1 MDGLREQDHPLWLT
15 DQVTLTSVGIDIGT
29 ATAQAVFSRLQ
40 LRRMARALS
49 SRYAVVERRT
59 WYRGPVRLTPFRDGR
74 LDGERLAAAVAEDYA
89 AAGVSPAAI
98 DAGVVILT
106 GEAAVRDNA
115 RVVGE
120 VLAESGG
127 QFVSVAAGHRLEAVL
142 AAHGSGAVARSRT
155 EASRVLIVDI
165 GGGTTKFAVADRGVL
180 VATAAIH
187 VGGRLVAFDRA
198 GRVQRLE
205 PAGARLA
212 AAAGRDWRRG
222 HAVRAADVTAVAEH
236 MATTIL
242 AAVRGDSG
250 LWLTEPLRAGSVD
263 AVVFSG
269 GVAEYVYGLEP
280 ADHGDLGR
288 ALGAALAARLD
299 ELPAPV
305 VPATARVRATVVG
318 AAEYTV
324 QVSGNTIHT
333 RPAGVLPLRNLRVI
347 RPRPPLA
354 DEIDPA
360 AVEASIRSHLAVRGY
375 GPDEPVAIAL
385 DWAGDPSYRRLQ
397 ALAAGVLG
405 ARREAVQAG
414 GLLCVVIDHD
424 VAELIGAHLETLLAA
439 APTAGPLVVVDGV
452 TLADLDHIDIGAV
465 RPDSG
470 SVAITVKSLLFG
482 S

>member
-15 DQVTLTSVGIDIGT
+15 DQLTLNSVGIDIGT
-29 ATAQAVFSRLQ
+29 ATSQAVFSRLQ

-49 SRYAVVERRT
+49 SRYTVVDRKT
-59 WYRGPVRLTPFRDGR
+59 WHRGPVRLTPYRDGR
-74 LDGERLAAAVAEDYA
+74 LDGARLAAAVAQDYA
-89 AAGVSPAAI
+89 AAGVSPAAV
-98 DAGVVILT
+98 DTGVVILT
-106 GEAAVRDNA
+106 GEAAVADNA
-115 RVVGE
+115 RIVGD
-120 VLAESGG
+120 VLAQSGG
-127 QFVSVAAGHRLEAVL
+127 EFVSVVAGHRLEAVL
-142 AAHGSGAVARSRT
+142 AAHGSGAVARSRR
-155 EASRVLIVDI
+155 EASRVLTVDI

-187 VGGRLVAFDRA
+187 VGGRLVAFDRT
-198 GRVQRLE
+198 GRVERLE

-212 AAAGRDWRRG
+212 AATGRDWSRCQ
-222 HAVRAADVTAVAEH
+222 AVAAADVVAVADH

-242 AAVRGDSG
+242 AAARGDSS
-250 LWLTEPLRAGSVD
+250 LWLTEPLPAGPVD

-269 GVAEYVYGLEP
+269 GVAEYVYGLES

-288 ALGAALAARLD
+288 PLGTALAARLD
-299 ELPAPV
+299 ELPAPLV
-305 VPATARVRATVVG
+305 NAAARVRATVLG

-333 RPAGVLPLRNLRVI
+333 RPAGVLPLRNLRVV

-354 DEIDPA
+354 DQIDPI
-360 AVEASIRSHLAVRGY
+360 AVETAIRHHLGVRGY
-375 GPDEPVAIAL
+375 RPEEPVAIAL
-385 DWAGDPSYRRLQ
+385 DWTGDPSYQRLQ
-397 ALAAGVLG
+397 ALATGVLG

-424 VAELIGAHLETLLAA
+424 IAQLIGVHLETLLEAV
-439 APTAGPLVVVDGV
+439 PIPGPLVVVDGV

-465 RPDSG
+465 LPESG